1 MWPFKSKAEK
11 CVRAY
16 ARLRKAELIEQ
27 AEWAKRGSLFSEKH
41 VAIIMHLA
49 PGTCRMEGSRHALV
63 NDLVYSSIVLHGY
76 GSSYRRAYAD
86 LLSHLADHENMR
98 DVKSLA
104 GWIDICGSS

>member
-1 MWPFKSKAEK
+1 MWLFKSKAEK
-11 CVRAY
+11 CIRAY
-16 ARLRKAELIEQ
+16 ARLRKADLIEQ
-27 AEWAKRGSLFSEKH
+27 GSLFSEKH
-41 VAIIMHLA
+41 VAVVLQLA

-63 NDLVYSSIVLHGY
+63 NDLVYDSIVLHGY

-104 GWIDICGSS
+104 GWIDMHGSS